1 MIFPSKKT
9 IFLLPPKCGTSSFV
23 RLIKDNTSLFD
34 DPLTTD
40 RGRHSLLEANNS
52 KLEKNGENLQDYKV
66 YQICRNPLDRL
77 VSSFLYIDQQNET
90 RKKQPPRRRIRNPKH
105 IRRVRRPLEGL
116 NFVDAMKLTLP
127 LVSHYPTTEKLSG
140 IFRYTDTKFY
150 KKYLKDHPHPFF
162 RTAGLNYFQFYIPQY
177 LWNNVNANITYLK
190 LEDLQEDNSILSE
203 IFEEN
208 LPVFPTANEG
218 KPSLKKL
225 PYIEYYNEEVKKLLT
240 TVYWG
245 DFTALGYD
253 FP

>member
-40 RGRHSLLEANNS
+40 IGRHSLLGVDNL
-52 KLEKNGENLQDYKV
+52 KLKKNGENLQDYKF
-66 YQICRNPLDRL
+66 YQICRNPLNRL
-77 VSSFLYIDQQNET
+77 VSSFLFIDQQNEA
-90 RKKQPPRRRIRNPKH
+90 RKNRPPRKRIRNPKH
-105 IRRVRRPLEGL
+105 FKRVRRPLEGL

-127 LVSHYPTTEKLSG
+127 LVSHYPTTTQIIKY
-140 IFRYTDTKFY
+140 RDTKFY

-162 RTAGLNYFQFYIPQY
+162 KTAGFNYFQFYIPQY
-177 LWNNVNANITYLK
+177 SWNNIDANVTYLK
-190 LEDLQEDNSILSE
+190 LEDLQKDNSILSE

-208 LPVFPTANEG
+208 LPAFPTVNEG

-225 PYIEYYNEEVKKLLT
+225 PYVEYYNEEVKKLLT